1 MAGRD
6 FLRHPS
12 IADCC
17 SGLMAHK
24 DTPDSLRAELQ
35 EFRPRP
41 LEGLEV
47 WWKTEFEFFDG
58 RPHGPIKVLGGF
70 SWSTPEMIASELQSL
85 IRGRQRVCKTNC
97 TSVTSRSPSSIDG
110 VTSATQVNLELR
122 VPEPSGFFSPQIF
135 NPARSNQ
142 MDGER
147 RPLGGG
153 MRAFAEGSLSIYVS
167 DFR

>member
-1 MAGRD
+1 
-6 FLRHPS
+6 
-12 IADCC
+12 
-17 SGLMAHK
+17 MAHK

-85 IRGRQRVCKTNC
+85 IRGRQRVCNG
-97 TSVTSRSPSSIDG
+97 G
-110 VTSATQVNLELR
+110 VPEDELHQCDEQIAIVHRRGLR
-122 VPEPSGFFSPQIF
+122 VLPK
-135 NPARSNQ
+135 
-142 MDGER
+142 
-147 RPLGGG
+147 
-153 MRAFAEGSLSIYVS
+153 
-167 DFR
+167 